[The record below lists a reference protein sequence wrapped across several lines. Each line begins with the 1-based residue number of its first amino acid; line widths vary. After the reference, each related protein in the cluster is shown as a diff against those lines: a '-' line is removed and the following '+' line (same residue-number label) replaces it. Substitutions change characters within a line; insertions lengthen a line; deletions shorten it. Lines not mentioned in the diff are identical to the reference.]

1 MSICSARPGACR
13 TWSVESEN
21 RPQRGQFLPDLQ
33 PHSQSMGQK
42 GGEKWT
48 AAVDLQPTISK
59 SDRHPIAFLGDTGHW
74 RNQLDFRYRP
84 ERTLV
89 TSPQQLITS
98 PQQLIFCI
106 TMKTPN
112 QDKDRLWQGFQE
124 KSGLATP
131 SRGFVAVI
139 VVIAAILIAP
149 VVAAIFQ

>member
-1 MSICSARPGACR
+1 
-13 TWSVESEN
+13 
-21 RPQRGQFLPDLQ
+21 
-33 PHSQSMGQK
+33 MGQK

-48 AAVDLQPTISK
+48 AAVDLQPAISK
-59 SDRHPIAFLGDTGHW
+59 SDRLPIAFLGDTGHW

-89 TSPQQLITS
+89 TS

-131 SRGFVAVI
+131 SRSFVAVI